1 MAGTFHDWEVPP
13 GDQPAPDGFAYDLD
27 LALTSVVAVTARVPE
42 EAFTAATLGAERRG
56 SGVVIGEDGLVLTIG
71 YLVAEAEQVW
81 LTLAGGRVV
90 QAMVIDYDS
99 ISGLG
104 LVQALSS
111 LDLPPMSLGRSES
124 LSDGDRVVVAA
135 SGGRRRAISA
145 TVVARH
151 EFAGYWEYVLDRAIF
166 TAPAHPY
173 WGGAALVGPQGA
185 LMGIGS
191 LRLETRAFAGKILP
205 INMIVPV
212 ELVLPMLERRMTLA
226 PPPPARPWL
235 GLFAHEADDD
245 IVLSGVSDNGPAGRA
260 GLRRGDV
267 VVRVDGAPVTSL
279 ADFYRKV
286 WSLGPAGVA
295 VPLTLD
301 REGDVFEVEIRSG
314 DRSRARRAQK
324 LH

>member
-1 MAGTFHDWEVPP
+1 
-13 GDQPAPDGFAYDLD
+13 
-27 LALTSVVAVTARVPE
+27 
-42 EAFTAATLGAERRG
+42 
-56 SGVVIGEDGLVLTIG
+56 
-71 YLVAEAEQVW
+71 
-81 LTLAGGRVV
+81 
-90 QAMVIDYDS
+90 
-99 ISGLG
+99 
-104 LVQALSS
+104 
-111 LDLPPMSLGRSES
+111 
-124 LSDGDRVVVAA
+124 
-135 SGGRRRAISA
+135 
-145 TVVARH
+145 
-151 EFAGYWEYVLDRAIF
+151 
-166 TAPAHPY
+166 
-173 WGGAALVGPQGA
+173 
-185 LMGIGS
+185 
-191 LRLETRAFAGKILP
+191 
-205 INMIVPV
+205 
-212 ELVLPMLERRMTLA
+212 MTLA